1 MVRAMAKVGL
11 ANGLVVG
18 LATHWLFWAPLTEL
32 VYCIELPGLVISGL
46 GAAAV
51 LALLAGVL
59 TIGPRSVHLAGEEA
73 RTVGAAI
80 GVGSGAGLLAGL
92 CVCLIVGLIGGWLVL
107 SGAPLVC
114 DSMGATELGTAA
126 AREALAQA
134 AREAVPDPLVVAAI
148 CLTVGALLGGFGGL
162 VYALFLRRQGPGCSE
177 MEAPPDGE
185 EA

>member
-1 MVRAMAKVGL
+1 MVRAIAKVGL

-18 LATHWLFWAPLTEL
+18 LAAHWLFWAPLTEL
-32 VYCIELPGLVISGL
+32 VYCIELPGLVINGL
-46 GAAAV
+46 GAIAV
-51 LALLAGVL
+51 AALLAGVL
-59 TIGPRSVHLAGEEA
+59 TIGPRSVHLAGEKA

-92 CVCLIVGLIGGWLVL
+92 CVYLVVGVIGAWLVL

-114 DSMGATELGTAA
+114 ERMGATELGSAA

-134 AREAVPDPLVVAAI
+134 AGEALPEPLLAAAM
-148 CLTVGALLGGFGGL
+148 CLALGALLGGLGGL

-177 MEAPPDGE
+177 GEAPPDGE